1 MAKYVSPMLEEI
13 KLSVTDVIMAS
24 TGDVET
30 GENEL
35 PFSPASV
42 GEVQSQGPNYQS
54 LV

>member
-13 KLSVTDVIMAS
+13 KLSVTDVILAS
-24 TGDVET
+24 PGGDVET

-35 PFSPASV
+35 PFTPASV
-42 GEVQSQGPNYQS
+42 GGDQGPNYQA